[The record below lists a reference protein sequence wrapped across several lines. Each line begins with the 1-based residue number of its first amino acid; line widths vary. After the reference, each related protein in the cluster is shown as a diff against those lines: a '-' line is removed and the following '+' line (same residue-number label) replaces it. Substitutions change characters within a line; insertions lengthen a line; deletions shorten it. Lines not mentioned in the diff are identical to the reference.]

1 MKKADAQ
8 TIAHGLRDLGPT
20 SSHKNDVAGQVADAL
35 DLPKSYTRDEFI
47 ADATAE
53 PLSPQ
58 ERHQAQAGTLEDPSE
73 PSTDEAEALGE
84 SAREGRGHPGSGVA

>member
-8 TIAHGLRDLGPT
+8 TIAHGLADLGPT
-20 SSHKNDVAGQVADAL
+20 SSHKQAVAEKVADAL
-35 DLPKSYTRDEFI
+35 DLPKSYPKSEFI
-47 ADATAE
+47 SDATAD

-58 ERHQAQAGTLEDPSE
+58 ERQQAEAAFQENPSE
-73 PSTDEAEALGE
+73 PSTEEAEHLGE